1 MISNPRILRVRIPLQ
16 RNTIWLPICGMMLLI
31 GRACLATA
39 LFVMIAGLGQSV
51 YAAGGGQPKFQ
62 RISTQYIA
70 ALGDPDATS
79 GNGAESWGLWPLD
92 PGPRG
97 VRLSRL
103 EELEEAGGVAPA
115 RWKFDHTDWWLEEH
129 GLIME
134 QPTFPIPSGKY
145 LVTGDREVTT
155 VLTIHPADKNGNSRW
170 EFDDHAT
177 LYDVTHLRCRSA
189 RYTPTSSEGSCSPAS
204 VQQTAF
210 PVAPGGAMPP
220 VEGCKKQDYSVLIV
234 IAVAVEDEGR

>member
-1 MISNPRILRVRIPLQ
+1 MRTPLQ
-16 RNTIWLPICGMMLLI
+16 RDTWLLPTCGTMLLI

-39 LFVMIAGLGQSV
+39 LLVMMAGLGQSV

-70 ALGDPDATS
+70 ALGDPGATS

-97 VRLSRL
+97 VRLSSL
-103 EELEEAGGVAPA
+103 EQLEEAGGVAPA
-115 RWKFDHTDWWLEEH
+115 RWKFDQTDWWLEEH

-134 QPTFPIPSGKY
+134 QPTFPIPPGKY

-155 VLTIHPADKNGNSRW
+155 ILTIHPADKNGNSRW
-170 EFDDHAT
+170 ELHDQAT
-177 LYDVTHLRCRSA
+177 LYDVTHLACRSA
-189 RYTPTSSEGSCSPAS
+189 RYTPTTGNDSCSPAN
-204 VQQTAF
+204 VEKTGF
-210 PVAPGGAMPP
+210 PVAPGGVMPP
-220 VEGCKKQDYSVLIV
+220 VEGCKKQDYAVLIV
-234 IAVAVEDEGR
+234 IALAVEDEGR